1 MNLVDLAGSERA
13 SKTEATGARLKEG
26 ANINKSLMSLGNV
39 INALA
44 ENANHG
50 GKKKIFIPYRN
61 SKLTRVLQN
70 SLGGNSLCSM
80 LATTSPALDNLEESL
95 STLNYANR
103 AKMIKKWKLLRMKK

>member
-1 MNLVDLAGSERA
+1 MNERSSRSHSIFVLKSPTKDIANPNRVIFAALNLVDLAGSERA

-61 SKLTRVLQN
+61 SKLTRAPKFA
-70 SLGGNSLCSM
+70 GWKF
-80 LATTSPALDNLEESL
+80 
-95 STLNYANR
+95 TL
-103 AKMIKKWKLLRMKK
+103 